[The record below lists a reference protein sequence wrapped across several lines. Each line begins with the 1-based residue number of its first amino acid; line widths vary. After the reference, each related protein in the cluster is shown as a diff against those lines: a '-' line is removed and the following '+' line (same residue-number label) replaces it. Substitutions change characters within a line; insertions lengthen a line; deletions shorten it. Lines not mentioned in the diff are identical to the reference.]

1 MECRFTNEINL
12 MILILLYFS
21 SKNYLKQIIKKL
33 LISSSALAQKGYTH
47 SSLSLLAGSSTFASK
62 L

>member
-1 MECRFTNEINL
+1 MNPMT
-12 MILILLYFS
+12 LILLYFIS
-21 SKNYLKQIIKKL
+21 ESYLTQIIMEW
-33 LISSSALAQKGYTH
+33 LISSSPPAQKGYTH

>member
-1 MECRFTNEINL
+1 MKQTLSIK
-12 MILILLYFS
+12 ILILLYLS
-21 SKNYLKQIIKKL
+21 SKNYLKQIIKKW
-33 LISSSALAQKGYTH
+33 LISSSPLAQKGYTH